1 MNRPD
6 VSKMDLR
13 VTAPLMESAD
23 YRERMLAEYWQTK
36 IRYERLKKLTTR
48 LEAEK
53 VKLQPGLP
61 EQKLN
66 GTPAEVLQR
75 QQAVMGE
82 YLHIL
87 ELRAACEGVAL

>member
-13 VTAPLMESAD
+13 ETAPLMESED

-48 LEAEK
+48 LEAER
-53 VKLQPGLP
+53 LRLLPGLP
-61 EQKLN
+61 EQQPN
-66 GTPAEVLQR
+66 GTPAEVLR
-75 QQAVMGE
+75 NQQAVMGE
-82 YLHIL
+82 YLRIL

>member
-13 VTAPLMESAD
+13 ETAPLMESED

-36 IRYERLKKLTTR
+36 IRYERLKRLTTR
-48 LEAEK
+48 LEAER
-53 VKLQPGLP
+53 VKMPACLP
-61 EQKLN
+61 KQEID
-66 GTPAEVLQR
+66 GTPAEVLR
-75 QQAVMGE
+75 NQQAVMGE

-87 ELRAACEGVAL
+87 ELRAACEGVSL

>member
-13 VTAPLMESAD
+13 ETAPLMESED
-23 YRERMLAEYWQTK
+23 YRERMQAEYWQTK
-36 IRYERLKKLTTR
+36 IRYERLKKFTTR
-48 LEAEK
+48 LEAESL
-53 VKLQPGLP
+53 KLLPGLP
-61 EQKLN
+61 EQKPN
-66 GTPAEVLQR
+66 GTPVELLKR

>member
-6 VSKMDLR
+6 VSKMALR
-13 VTAPLMESAD
+13 ETALLMESAD

-36 IRYERLKKLTTR
+36 IRYERLKKLTIR

-53 VKLQPGLP
+53 VKLLPGLP
-61 EQKLN
+61 AQKLD